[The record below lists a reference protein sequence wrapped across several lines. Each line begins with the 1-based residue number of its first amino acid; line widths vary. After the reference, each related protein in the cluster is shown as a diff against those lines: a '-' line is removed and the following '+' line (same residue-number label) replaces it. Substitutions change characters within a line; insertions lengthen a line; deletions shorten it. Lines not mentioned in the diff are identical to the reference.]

1 MAGESEV
8 ENLLSE
14 ARIMFEQS
22 EFQRSLELLNKAYAI
37 TPCPKVLRKIE
48 RVKAY
53 TFPAN
58 KENETT
64 DDVTPPSSPVKEVA
78 RHLIDRARDAFMS
91 GQLNDALRFLKESY
105 ECVPCEKTAAKIRK
119 VQRAVQLSDSSPK
132 SPESAGVALKD
143 TCNHEVKI
151 DDMIN
156 RARELFSAG
165 ELHDCLRLLQ
175 EVQSISPSEAIQ
187 RKIDRI
193 KSQIT
198 DDKDALQPDPQY
210 SDMVSVADGFLMPS
224 ELYEKLYPYQREGV
238 RWLWHL
244 HNNGPGGVLADDMG
258 LGKTV
263 QVIAFLS
270 GLFISR
276 PRRFSALV
284 IMPVSVL
291 VTWEAELKR
300 WAPALRVVVLH
311 DIGRVARLRQLS
323 KVQHQGGIVLTTYGL
338 MASSALDFVIDI
350 NANPQ
355 FLRSMPAS
363 NDLQRVGR
371 EFTWNYVILDEAHK
385 IKNPSAKTTKGVLGL
400 TAEHRILLTGTAVQ
414 NNLRELWSLYNFTHS
429 GRLLGRLQTFSMEY
443 EKPIARAREKDASR
457 AERVHGQ
464 LMAQSLRR
472 LIDPYFLRR
481 TKAEILPSD
490 KDGLHC
496 IPTEHMTHR
505 PDRMPKKTELVV
517 WLYLRDIQE
526 RSYRDFLQLDQVKAL
541 LVGSDR
547 RSPLME
553 LVILKKLCDH
563 PRLLS
568 ADQCTNL
575 NLEMTEAQT
584 EPYTKRILP
593 SASQLADES
602 GKLMFLSL
610 LMNSFLHEKPSEC
623 RSPPR
628 TLIFSQSL
636 RFLDMAEKVI
646 LDLNNRP
653 ENLSQSL
660 MHRVLRLDGRL
671 NKVEQRL
678 EVIRLFERDPSYT
691 VMLLTVQVGGVGLTL
706 TAANRVVILDPSWNP
721 ATDAQAVD
729 RAYRIGQKSDVIVYR
744 LLTCG
749 TVEEKIYR
757 RQIFKDSVIR
767 QTTCSG
773 RNKADADP
781 YRYFTRQDLRE
792 LFSLTDARIS
802 KTQQQLAALH
812 SDDQKWSD
820 ESIRPHLL
828 YLTGGEHKN
837 TVFGLSFHDL
847 MFSRVEAQEPVDQET
862 APATTD
868 YITSRLR
875 AAEHAIARENADAAG
890 LLSHDLATMQVNDN
904 STARC
909 MPADGIF
916 FVPSKTDSKR
926 PILNRPHLGG
936 PPMPVLNAVPSGVGG
951 TSEPDG
957 IIGTK
962 NSATVDDLLEVNLQD
977 MSISHLDRPPKSS
990 HRMFCGS
997 DGSPASSLSASHRP
1011 DSSVDRFSGTG
1022 DESNAKG
1029 KIGSDVLPLVDDQL
1043 ISSFQDMS
1051 ILPKQ
1056 TSPYPPTSKALP
1068 KTPLSCVPSSSSF
1081 PLQTCF
1087 KEGSLLAPL
1096 HRSTPATSTHPRHLQ
1111 LSITPLSK
1119 SNKRASGQASLP
1131 KQTSSEVTS
1140 TVPHSDFGLDV
1151 DDDDEAIHMD
1161 ITAIVDDRE
1170 LARTVDMKSVHAIL
1184 TKSGLLASPECN
1196 SYDTGPSGSSGA
1208 PSVVVVEDSYCS
1220 QDNVIPRELAMSV
1233 VNESADVVEIIEDSF
1248 VE

>member
-37 TPCPKVLRKIE
+37 TACPKVLRKIE

-53 TFPAN
+53 TLPAN
-58 KENETT
+58 KESETV

-78 RHLIDRARDAFMS
+78 HHLVDKARDAFMS
-91 GQLNDALRFLKESY
+91 GRLNDALRFLKESY
-105 ECVPCEKTAAKIRK
+105 ECVPCEKTAAKIQK
-119 VQRAVQLSDSSPK
+119 VQRAIQLSESSPRSSE
-132 SPESAGVALKD
+132 SPEVVVKD
-143 TCNHEVKI
+143 TYNHEINI

-156 RARELFSAG
+156 RARELFSVG

-175 EVQSISPSEAIQ
+175 KVQSISPSERTQ

-193 KSQIT
+193 KSQIA
-198 DDKDALQPDPQY
+198 DDKEASQPDPQY
-210 SDMVSVADGFLMPS
+210 SDMVPVADGFLMPS
-224 ELYEKLYPYQREGV
+224 KLYEKLYAYQREGV

-291 VTWEAELKR
+291 VTWEAELRR

-338 MASSALDFVIDI
+338 IASSALDFMIDV

-355 FLRSMPAS
+355 FLRSVPTV

-371 EFTWNYVILDEAHK
+371 DFTWNYVILDEAHK
-385 IKNPSAKTTKGVLGL
+385 IKNPSAKTTKGVLSL

-414 NNLRELWSLYNFTHS
+414 NNLRELWSLYNCTHS
-429 GRLLGRLQTFSMEY
+429 GRLLGRLQTFSVEY
-443 EKPIARAREKDASR
+443 EKPITRAREKDASR

-481 TKAEILPSD
+481 TKAEVLPSN
-490 KDGLHC
+490 KNGLHC
-496 IPTEHMTHR
+496 IPTDHMSHR
-505 PDRMPKKTELVV
+505 PERMPKKTELVV

-553 LVILKKLCDH
+553 LIILKKLCDH

-568 ADQCTNL
+568 PDQCANL
-575 NLEMTEAQT
+575 NLKITEAQV

-610 LMNSFLHEKPSEC
+610 LMNSFLHETPSEG

-646 LDLNNRP
+646 LHLNNRP

-671 NKVEQRL
+671 NKVEERL
-678 EVIRLFERDPSYT
+678 ELIRLFERDPSYT

-706 TAANRVVILDPSWNP
+706 TAANRVIILDPSWNP

-767 QTTCSG
+767 QTTSTG

-781 YRYFTRQDLRE
+781 YRYFTRQDLHE
-792 LFSLTDARIS
+792 LFSLSDARVS
-802 KTQQQLAALH
+802 KTQQQLATLH
-812 SDDQKWSD
+812 SDDEKWSD

-828 YLTGGEHKN
+828 YLTGDEHKN

-847 MFSRVEAQEPVDQET
+847 MFSRVETQESVDQEA
-862 APATTD
+862 APETTD
-868 YITSRLR
+868 YITNRLR

-890 LLSHDLATMQVNDN
+890 LLSRDLATMQVNDN
-904 STARC
+904 STARY
-909 MPADGIF
+909 MPADGMF
-916 FVPSKTDSKR
+916 FVPSRTDSKR
-926 PILNRPHLGG
+926 PLLSRPHLGG
-936 PPMPVLNAVPSGVGG
+936 PPTSVLNPIPPRVGG

-957 IIGTK
+957 IIQTK
-962 NSATVDDLLEVNLQD
+962 VSATVAEDLLEVDLRD
-977 MSISHLDRPPKSS
+977 MSISHPDRPSKSS
-990 HRMFCGS
+990 YQNISVS
-997 DGSPASSLSASHRP
+997 DDSSPVSSLSASHQS
-1011 DSSVDRFSGTG
+1011 DSPVGRFSDTNNG
-1022 DESNAKG
+1022 SNAKDE
-1029 KIGSDVLPLVDDQL
+1029 IGSDVPPLVDDQL
-1043 ISSFQDMS
+1043 ISSLQDMS

-1056 TSPYPPTSKALP
+1056 TSPYPSTSKALP
-1068 KTPLSCVPSSSSF
+1068 KTPLGCVPSSS
-1081 PLQTCF
+1081 CF
-1087 KEGSLLAPL
+1087 KTGSLLTPL
-1096 HRSTPATSTHPRHLQ
+1096 HRSTPTTSTNPRHLQ
-1111 LSITPLSK
+1111 LLITPLSK
-1119 SNKRASGQASLP
+1119 PNKHTSGQASPP
-1131 KQTSSEVTS
+1131 KQTSSEPTS
-1140 TVPHSDFGLDV
+1140 TVLHSDFGLDV
-1151 DDDDEAIHMD
+1151 DEDDDDEAIHMD
-1161 ITAIVDDRE
+1161 ITAFVDDRE
-1170 LARTVDMKSVHAIL
+1170 LAQTVDMKSVHTIL

-1196 SYDTGPSGSSGA
+1196 SYDTSPSGSSGS
-1208 PSVVVVEDSYCS
+1208 PSVIVVEDSYCS
-1220 QDNVIPRELAMSV
+1220 QDNGISGRLTRSV